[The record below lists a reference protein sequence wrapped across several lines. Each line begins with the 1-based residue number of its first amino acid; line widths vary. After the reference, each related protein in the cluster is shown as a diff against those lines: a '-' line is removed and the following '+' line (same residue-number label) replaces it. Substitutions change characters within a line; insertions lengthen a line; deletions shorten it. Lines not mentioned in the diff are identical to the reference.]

1 VGLQLHDFTR
11 ASLFF
16 QLLKATKGG
25 FSVQSFVEHC
35 LVTLLFSEVG
45 QLTDV
50 LFLGVMLDQLE
61 IALSVQKELLAICI
75 LFLLVFNSPLSF
87 EHLAFFL
94 NRLQLSI
101 SL

>member
-1 VGLQLHDFTR
+1 MGLQLYDFTL

-61 IALSVQKELLAICI
+61 IALSV
-75 LFLLVFNSPLSF
+75 
-87 EHLAFFL
+87 
-94 NRLQLSI
+94 
-101 SL
+101 